1 MLRINKRHVW
11 TIIILITLI
20 VISFFIVRLT
30 DFSKLEL
37 FSPLSLFTY
46 FGVLMGFSL
55 TIYPFGLSMVVD
67 IKSNINSLK
76 ELSTA
81 EKDNLYDKL
90 VSGFKEIKQDV
101 WLIFMLIIFVV
112 SFAILREIE
121 NPFGWDLIDYQI
133 PETFFLSTFL
143 ISTLAIFDIMKTLF
157 NLSEIN
163 LELLK
168 KKK

>member
-55 TIYPFGLSMVVD
+55 TIYTFGLSMVVD

-121 NPFGWDLIDYQI
+121 NPFDYQI